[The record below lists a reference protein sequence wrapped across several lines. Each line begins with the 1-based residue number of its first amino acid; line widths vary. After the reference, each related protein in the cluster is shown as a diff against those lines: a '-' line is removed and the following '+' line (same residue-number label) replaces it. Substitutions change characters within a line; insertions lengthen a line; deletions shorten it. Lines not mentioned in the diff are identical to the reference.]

1 MKTKKVKVF
10 LSVLG
15 AVLFAWALDSCSKSD
30 STPVATTTVLSD
42 SIKVATTLISSTTE
56 GIQDGQ
62 YAVGSQVTL
71 AIAVGEAEAVAN
83 GTGQTQ
89 AVVNSTVASLT
100 AAMATYRATKVVPV
114 AAASLVGH
122 WGFDEGTGTTAG

>member
-10 LSVLG
+10 LSLLG

-30 STPVATTTVLSD
+30 ATPAASTTVLSD
-42 SIKVATTLISSTTE
+42 SIVVATALIGSTSE

-62 YAVGSQVTL
+62 YTVGSQVTL
-71 AIAVGEAEAVAN
+71 AIAIGQAEAVAN

-89 AVVNSTVASLT
+89 TVVNSTVASLA
-100 AAMATYRATKVVPV
+100 AAMATYRAGKVVPV
-114 AAASLVGH
+114 
-122 WGFDEGTGTTAG
+122 